1 MNTTERNASTTKAD
15 SNAKATGDLKEAVRK
30 EYAAQIQAASKA
42 VSSKEATHDQDS
54 DGASDNSVTM
64 LEPLRG
70 DKGHQ
75 AALHREAL
83 QRIYQKALKHIVE
96 KSKLPL
102 PSCFTSE
109 NPDINT
115 KSASLA
121 AQPVS
126 LQGYRMRLRIND
138 YWHDHLSNHGPN
150 DCQTT
155 WTTFQAWA
163 SYLGFEVLID
173 NKGDEQ
179 IGCACGMVA
188 ARCLSWFKYGRPGDP
203 HNDDFMKMNTN
214 SAVSPR
220 IVNAA
225 NAKLLEMRPPPREAR
240 RGSVSTWMLWG
251 NEVRKLMDW
260 WNQPLYEDE
269 EEVLGYV

>member
-1 MNTTERNASTTKAD
+1 MLPTEAFKHSVVAQKKKQNANSEMNTTERNASTTKAD

-42 VSSKEATHDQDS
+42 VSSNEATHDQDS

-115 KSASLA
+115 NRLPSRLNQYLFKVIACAS
-121 AQPVS
+121 VS
-126 LQGYRMRLRIND
+126 MITGGTTNRQMD
-138 YWHDHLSNHGPN
+138 
-150 DCQTT
+150 T
-155 WTTFQAWA
+155 WTVKKHGSLSKTGLRVSSSKSSLTTKEMNKSIAHAAWW
-163 SYLGFEVLID
+163 L
-173 NKGDEQ
+173 
-179 IGCACGMVA
+179 
-188 ARCLSWFKYGRPGDP
+188 PGALAGS
-203 HNDDFMKMNTN
+203 NMDDQGTRTMTT
-214 SAVSPR
+214 S
-220 IVNAA
+220 
-225 NAKLLEMRPPPREAR
+225 
-240 RGSVSTWMLWG
+240 
-251 NEVRKLMDW
+251 
-260 WNQPLYEDE
+260 
-269 EEVLGYV
+269 

>member
-96 KSKLPL
+96 
-102 PSCFTSE
+102 
-109 NPDINT
+109 
-115 KSASLA
+115 
-121 AQPVS
+121 
-126 LQGYRMRLRIND
+126 
-138 YWHDHLSNHGPN
+138 
-150 DCQTT
+150 
-155 WTTFQAWA
+155 
-163 SYLGFEVLID
+163 
-173 NKGDEQ
+173 
-179 IGCACGMVA
+179 
-188 ARCLSWFKYGRPGDP
+188 
-203 HNDDFMKMNTN
+203 
-214 SAVSPR
+214 
-220 IVNAA
+220 
-225 NAKLLEMRPPPREAR
+225 
-240 RGSVSTWMLWG
+240 
-251 NEVRKLMDW
+251 
-260 WNQPLYEDE
+260 
-269 EEVLGYV
+269 

>member
-1 MNTTERNASTTKAD
+1 MLPTEAFKHSVVAQKKKQNANSEMNTTERNASTTKAD

-42 VSSKEATHDQDS
+42 VSSKEATDDQDS

-109 NPDINT
+109 NRLLSRLNQYLFFVCFARSSSRPPQN
-115 KSASLA
+115 SAFSNPRAYALLGV
-121 AQPVS
+121 P
-126 LQGYRMRLRIND
+126 L
-138 YWHDHLSNHGPN
+138 DHLY
-150 DCQTT
+150 Q
-155 WTTFQAWA
+155 QVAR
-163 SYLGFEVLID
+163 
-173 NKGDEQ
+173 DE
-179 IGCACGMVA
+179 
-188 ARCLSWFKYGRPGDP
+188 K
-203 HNDDFMKMNTN
+203 H
-214 SAVSPR
+214 
-220 IVNAA
+220 
-225 NAKLLEMRPPPREAR
+225 
-240 RGSVSTWMLWG
+240 
-251 NEVRKLMDW
+251 
-260 WNQPLYEDE
+260 
-269 EEVLGYV
+269 

>member
-1 MNTTERNASTTKAD
+1 VLPTEAFKHSVVAQKKKQNASSEMNTTERNASTTKAD

-126 LQGYRMRLRIND
+126 LLRMLCSEF
-138 YWHDHLSNHGPN
+138 LS
-150 DCQTT
+150 TT
-155 WTTFQAWA
+155 
-163 SYLGFEVLID
+163 S
-173 NKGDEQ
+173 K
-179 IGCACGMVA
+179 
-188 ARCLSWFKYGRPGDP
+188 
-203 HNDDFMKMNTN
+203 
-214 SAVSPR
+214 
-220 IVNAA
+220 
-225 NAKLLEMRPPPREAR
+225 
-240 RGSVSTWMLWG
+240 
-251 NEVRKLMDW
+251 
-260 WNQPLYEDE
+260 
-269 EEVLGYV
+269 